1 MKRILVLWLVAA
13 LLLGS
18 CNFGGQEEPESPS
31 PSPRPLISAEVW
43 PGPDAGEYFNAEAAC
58 VLSLDGNG
66 AFALTAAEGALAGTY
81 TSTETELLLSC
92 GGEELRAFFSGGGIT
107 LSGMRGIFL
116 PSESLTVFSE
126 LGLIANCDREYGE
139 NGDGSRSLSDYGL
152 QLGLQYPET
161 MSAPENLI
169 ADAVVIWDGDWGYVV
184 GRNVTEEFSGEAED
198 FLSGYMTGRIPSDLR
213 LLLGEAAELETTEML
228 SEGVAGRVASAEA
241 TASVG
246 TARLYVK
253 CIMYTST
260 YSDGTVN
267 YICKCFI
274 APEGDQKTFNALANG
289 VVNMTAVRRR

>member
-1 MKRILVLWLVAA
+1 MKKSLVFLLAA

-18 CNFGGQEEPESPS
+18 CSFGGQEDAESPS

-58 VLSLDGNG
+58 VL
-66 AFALTAAEGALAGTY
+66 TAEEGALAGTY
-81 TSTETELLLSC
+81 TSTETEMLLSC
-92 GGEELRAFFSGGGIT
+92 GGEDVRGFFSGGGIT

-116 PSESLTVFSE
+116 PAESVAAFSE
-126 LGLIANCDREYGE
+126 LGLIAKSDREYGE
-139 NGDGSRSLSDYGL
+139 TGDGSRSLSDYVL

-169 ADAVVIWDGDWGYVV
+169 ADAVVVWDGGSGYVV
-184 GRNVTEEFSGEAED
+184 GRNVTEEFSGEAEA
-198 FLSGYMTGRIPSDLR
+198 FLEEYMSERIPSDLR
-213 LLLGEAAELETTEML
+213 LLLGGAAELETVEML

-241 TASVG
+241 AAAAGET
-246 TARLYVK
+246 RLYVK